1 MALDPALLHRFSIRR
16 AKPEDADAVK
26 TVFLASRLSAMPW
39 LPILHAPDEVRNW
52 IATIVIPFSRVF
64 VAKKDGAVVGFAAL
78 KGDLLE
84 HLYVRPGIQRLGVG
98 TALLEAVKAESEPS
112 PALYF
117 CEKYLGTALL
127 REARLSG
134 AGSVRWFPQRRARA
148 RYSIGAE
155 DSPNERAIAIY

>member
-1 MALDPALLHRFSIRR
+1 MALDPTLPHRFSIRR
-16 AKPEDADAVK
+16 AKPEDAEAVK

-64 VAKKDGAVVGFAAL
+64 VAEKEGAVVGFAAL

-98 TALLEAVKAESEPS
+98 TALLEAVKAESENLIR
-112 PALYF
+112 LYTF
-117 CEKYLGTALL
+117 ARNSLARRFYEKHGFRAQAQSDGSRNEEREPDILL
-127 REARLSG
+127 ELKIRQTSA
-134 AGSVRWFPQRRARA
+134 P
-148 RYSIGAE
+148 
-155 DSPNERAIAIY
+155 